1 MWQPMRNDMQKIFI
15 STVVYD
21 LIIGLLLSIIC
32 LIFYKVYLIFFIVG
46 LSVAIIN
53 FAISALT
60 MKVLLSA
67 LKMFGPLIH
76 SGVSIIRIFAIAMI
90 GALLLKNSAN
100 SCIAYMLGFCT
111 HFISLVVYSLIS
123 IIFNEGK

>member
-1 MWQPMRNDMQKIFI
+1 MNDDMQKIFI
-15 STVVYD
+15 STVVID
-21 LIIGLLLSIIC
+21 LIIGLILSIIC
-32 LIFYKVYLIFFIVG
+32 LVFLKAYLIFFIIG

-53 FAISALT
+53 FAISAFT

-76 SGVSIIRIFAIAMI
+76 SAVSIIRVFAIAMI
-90 GALLLKNSAN
+90 GALIFKNSAN

-111 HFISLVVYSLIS
+111 HFISLVVYSLKN